1 MSGVDFSRLRRKSRL
16 PSPPA
21 ERSHNLQAPELAPAL
36 EPAAATPPDLEP
48 TADPASTTQPKPAST
63 PDTLPR
69 LVTPQAARTPLERKG
84 ERFSPPAGHMSPMH
98 SEPPPAVDG
107 RSRRATGRVYPF
119 STRVASD
126 FRPRLIALADSL
138 GCSMAE
144 ALEEAIEA
152 LEEKLARPG

>member
-1 MSGVDFSRLRRKSRL
+1 
-16 PSPPA
+16 
-21 ERSHNLQAPELAPAL
+21 
-36 EPAAATPPDLEP
+36 
-48 TADPASTTQPKPAST
+48 
-63 PDTLPR
+63 
-69 LVTPQAARTPLERKG
+69 
-84 ERFSPPAGHMSPMH
+84 MSPMH
-98 SEPPPAVDG
+98 SEPPPTVDG

-152 LEEKLARPG
+152 LEEKMAGPG